1 MQDTPYTYVSYRRR
15 TTIRNDLTKTSK
27 FYGYTLGTFRSMPAS
42 QQHIQKNGNDR
53 TRLIVSIL
61 QNGFTISEASSVLRR
76 IREQ

>member
-1 MQDTPYTYVSYRRR
+1 MVTPSE
-15 TTIRNDLTKTSK
+15 
-27 FYGYTLGTFRSMPAS
+27 RSEAR
-42 QQHIQKNGNDR
+42 QRLNNTQKNGNDR